1 MRHERL
7 APADLQSAG
16 NFSPADCKS
25 AGANAANASNLL
37 ELWLQIHSIKWE
49 VLKIILFRVALSMI
63 PILACFYAQSQG
75 LKMSLLQNGS
85 RIEVD
90 GIKSF
95 PDRTIAFANALPLVS
110 YEVCHRNDLANKRFY
125 TTGLPSIVGPK
136 SSGLE
141 VSVQEIADFNPGYK
155 AVITFNNISRDTL
168 WLTNVVPFG
177 FSSSNVCITGKGDH
191 GLSRSHLFRPGF
203 EPVNCILPDNAWE
216 LGFSTITM
224 NDSLQLSALTR
235 RIRDHMEKSVRRRFE
250 TEMQPGGVVQYV
262 FYADVCKGSWQDGL
276 NLMFHERMLYD
287 VDPGKFDN
295 SMFERDDLK
304 WIRHTYVSHLLMAWN
319 HNFYDATDQK
329 FHLEEFV
336 RRGKQLYGGDDFIGI
351 WPTWPTL
358 GVDQRNQWDLFRDLP
373 GGTAQLQNVSG
384 ILNTLGSRLF
394 ICYNPWDESTRNENH
409 AGGMAALVATTSA
422 DGVVLDTRG
431 ASSKEL
437 QHAADSVRKGVI
449 MYSEGMAIPKDMQGI
464 VAGRVHN
471 ALYYCPMLNL
481 NKIIKPEFAIFRVAE
496 IFKEPIRREFC
507 LSFFNGYGTE
517 LNVFAPGIPEWAE
530 EQYRFLGRIARMQ
543 RENADNFTSASI
555 APLLPTQKDKIWVN
569 RWQLPGKTIYTIYSV
584 LPQGFKGKLFEVTP
598 KPNTHFVDLWNH
610 EEREPV
616 LAGKVWLMEAETDAF
631 HQKWLGTNNE
641 GAVDCVA
648 QLPEMLAVSIFG
660 DEMKLSASGGDSIKI
675 WAGHPDYQKKPL
687 ALAASVHSLA
697 VRLTEHFGRYE
708 GKFVVQLFKKDQLLD
723 ERILSILPGTPR
735 LISRTNLDS
744 RSKKSEAAVKAPA
757 GMVKIPAGKFKF
769 HTTHGD
775 DFIPYPQENEGK
787 IFELPAFFMDKFPV
801 TNRQFG
807 EFLRATGYQP
817 KDAANFLKSWIN
829 GTFPV
834 GEGQYPVVY
843 VSLEDAKAYA
853 KWAGKR
859 LPTEVEWQYAAQ
871 TDAGNEWPWKQ
882 KKPIVRKEEVVTNT
896 LTVFKIEGIEKGCC
910 NPGNGKLYPVGSYPR
925 GANPYGLQDLTGCI
939 WQLTNDVYVNGSYSY
954 IIMKGGSYFNPSS
967 SWWYVQGG
975 PRELH
980 YRQFLLRVSQGFE
993 RNATVGFR
1001 CVKNLF

>member
-1 MRHERL
+1 MKVIYARSSL
-7 APADLQSAG
+7 
-16 NFSPADCKS
+16 F
-25 AGANAANASNLL
+25 
-37 ELWLQIHSIKWE
+37 
-49 VLKIILFRVALSMI
+49 IILFLIQFHAE
-63 PILACFYAQSQG
+63 SQG
-75 LKMSLLQNGS
+75 IKMSLLQNGS
-85 RIEVD
+85 RIEVN
-90 GIKSF
+90 GITSF
-95 PDRTIAFANALPLVS
+95 SGRAVAFPNLLPLVS
-110 YEVCHRNDLANKRFY
+110 YEVCYRNDLANKRFY
-125 TTGLPSIVGPK
+125 TTGVFSIEGPK

-141 VSVQEIADFNPGYK
+141 VSVQELADYKPGYK
-155 AVITFNNISRDTL
+155 AVITFKNISRDTL

-216 LGFSTITM
+216 LGFSTLAI

-262 FYADVCKGSWQDGL
+262 FYSDICKGTWYDGL

-304 WIRHTYVSHLLMAWN
+304 WIRHSYVSHLLMAWN
-319 HNFYDATDQK
+319 HNFYDPTDPK

-336 RRGKQLYGGDDFIGI
+336 QRGKQLYGGDDFIGI

-373 GGTAQLQNVSG
+373 GGTAQLQKESRM
-384 ILNTLGSRLF
+384 LNTLGSRLF

-409 AGGMAALVATTSA
+409 AGGMAALVAATSA

-471 ALYYCPMLNL
+471 ALYYCPILNL

-517 LNVFAPGIPEWAE
+517 LNVFAPGFPEWAE

-543 RENADNFTSASI
+543 RENSDNFTSGAVT
-555 APLLPTQKDKIWVN
+555 PLLSTLQDKIWVN
-569 RWQLPGKTIYTIYSV
+569 KWQLPGKTLYTIYSV

-598 KPNTHFVDLWNH
+598 KPHTHFVDLWNH

-648 QLPEMLAVSIFG
+648 QLPEILSASIFG
-660 DEMKLSASGGDSIKI
+660 DEMKLSATGGDSIKI

-687 ALAASVHSLA
+687 VLASSVQSLA
-697 VRLTEHFGRYE
+697 IRLTEYFGRYE
-708 GKFVVQLFKKDQLLD
+708 GKFIVQLFEKGQLLD
-723 ERILSILPGTPR
+723 ERILTILPGTPR
-735 LISRTNLDS
+735 LISGTYFNNRTDLIGGTDNISSADHNSRTNLNS
-744 RSKKSEAAVKAPA
+744 STKKSEAAAKAPVW
-757 GMVKIPAGKFKF
+757 MVKIPAGKFKF

-775 DFIPYPQENEGK
+775 DFIPYPQESDGK
-787 IFELPAFFMDKFPV
+787 IFEMPAFFMDKFPV

-807 EFLRATGYQP
+807 EFLQATGYQP
-817 KDAANFLKSWIN
+817 KDPANFLKNWNN
-829 GTFPV
+829 GAFPV
-834 GEGQYPVVY
+834 GEGEYPVVY
-843 VSLEDAKAYA
+843 VSWEDAKAYA

-859 LPTEVEWQYAAQ
+859 LPTEVEWQYSAQ
-871 TDAGNEWPWKQ
+871 TAAGNEWPWKQ
-882 KKPIVRKEEVVTNT
+882 NKPIVRKEEVVTNT
-896 LTVFKIEGIEKGCC
+896 LTVFKIEGIEKGHC
-910 NPGNGKLYPVGSYPR
+910 NPGNGKLQPVGSYPR
-925 GANPYGLQDLTGCI
+925 GANPYGLQDLTGCV

-1001 CVKNLF
+1001 CMKDE